1 MTIVKNITVGIPSKR
16 VTGSWDINN
25 LIGVN
30 TTGKTNGDILVYDSG
45 TSKYVTTTLAGQ
57 DGLAFTWDSAND
69 KYTVAIDS
77 ALKVSS
83 IEGDSNNI
91 YINTSTGQTLHIN
104 GQILADSATFG
115 RLRTRNYSF
124 PLLDGAQEGQAIV
137 TDGNGNLSFAF
148 AGQEGQAVVVSQM
161 QDLNDVQDN
170 LNNFK
175 YPDHFLLWD
184 SSFTTY
190 DSSGQY
196 RPKVFGDEVHS
207 RFASSSDLTYDSAT
221 GRFSITATGVTAGT
235 YGSATQIP
243 VLTISAEGQ
252 IDSAGLVSVA
262 GVSSTTYD
270 SATGV
275 LTINTA
281 DGNSFLT
288 TLHDSDDR
296 ISEIRNA
303 ISSSGDL
310 SYNSTTGVFS
320 FDVEDVY
327 TKSNFDSDFDL
338 RISETDLVDSTDVI
352 NVLQST
358 TFTTLTVDNVNVDG
372 NTVSTTSGDLILNP
386 TTNLQVTHADFVDTR
401 IPYVEDASGTL
412 ATKSTFTFDDA
423 TDTLS
428 VTNATID
435 SAAITTLTTGNIT
448 VDGNVVPALDST
460 YDLGSATNKWR
471 ELHLSGQSIYL
482 GNIVLKD
489 ENGTLLVTSSGG
501 SPVAVDLS
509 SNTTDSLAEGST
521 NLYYTDAR
529 VRAAL
534 SAGGDLSYNSSTG
547 EFSIDVEQ
555 IYTSVNFDSDLDAAL
570 LNAITQG
577 RGVSYNTADNTI
589 NIDSTGVVAGNYG
602 SATQIPVISI
612 NEQGQIDSAGTVT
625 VAGVSS
631 VAFDSA
637 SYKYTISTADGGSF
651 EQMIHTRIDSGQAG
665 TFGSASAVPIVTVNQ
680 FGLIDSVTTVA
691 VAGVES
697 ALFDSTTGDYTIN
710 LSSGGTVVT
719 RLRDSADIMN
729 RARNALQVTD
739 AGGDGS
745 LSYDSNTGVFTYT
758 GPSAAEARAHF
769 TGGTGVTILS
779 GEVAIGQAVG
789 TSDNVAFNSV
799 SVNTTNIFGQTGGGL
814 SINNDQTKGD
824 ASQSILNV
832 VSEDSSYTAGVAIGV
847 KNQID
852 HVIGVRGNTTSN
864 ELVIGLSD
872 TTGTFTVKNNVG
884 TAPFNLN
891 GGTDLFTIGSSGIV
905 NVTST
910 VEATNKTS
918 GAFVVAG
925 GIAADKNI
933 RAQDFI
939 ASGNVQASGTLSGNL
954 QASALSSR
962 STTDLSEGTN
972 LYYTD
977 ARVNSY
983 VSANIV
989 TTDIAEGTN
998 LYYTDARADSAV
1010 RSGVSANDGGGDGS
1024 FAYNSNTGEFTYT
1037 GPSPSEVRAH
1047 FSSGT
1052 GVTYNSGT
1060 GAISIGQAI
1069 GIADSVEFGG
1079 LTVPGTVTIG
1089 GDLNVSGGYNVAS
1102 NNDLRVT
1109 NALIKL
1115 ADSSVQDIF
1124 DIGVVGR
1131 YSQDAG
1137 VTIRR
1142 AGFFRDATNGEWYAF
1157 DNLIQDDLDSN
1168 PAAQTINRADPSF
1181 ELGTWNYKALRG
1193 QYLGFDSDFA
1203 AFSSNYTQ
1211 EDSSFTAVNAG
1222 RYAISTTDGPVTVT
1236 LPASP
1241 TTGDYVRLIDV
1252 SNWATENSVTLDRNG
1267 ETIEGY
1273 SDNFELDLGQS
1284 IIELIY
1290 INSSWQVYSSIGQRG
1305 AQGPKGDSA
1314 EVANFASPAQSIAF
1328 SIALG

>member
-25 LIGVN
+25 LVGVS
-30 TTGKTNGDILVYDSG
+30 TTGKQNGDILVYDSG

-91 YINTSTGQTLHIN
+91 YINTSAGQTLHIN
-104 GQILADSATFG
+104 GQIIADSSTVG
-115 RLRTRNYSF
+115 RLRTTAYSF
-124 PLLDGAQEGQAIV
+124 PAVDGTQEGMAII

-148 AGQEGQAVVVSQM
+148 AGQEGQAVVVTQM

-170 LNNFK
+170 LNASRQ
-175 YPDHFLLWD
+175 PDMFLLWD
-184 SSFTTY
+184 SAYTVY
-190 DSSGQY
+190 DSAGQF

-252 IDSAGLVSVA
+252 IDSAELVSVA

-352 NVLQST
+352 NVLQNT
-358 TFTTLTVDNVNVDG
+358 TFTTLTVDNVNVNG

-401 IPYVEDASGTL
+401 IPYVEDGSGTL

-448 VDGNVVPALDST
+448 VDGNVVPAIDSA

-471 ELHLSGQSIYL
+471 DLYLSGQSIYL

-521 NLYYTDAR
+521 NLYHTVQR
-529 VRAAL
+529 VRDAL
-534 SAGGDLSYNSSTG
+534 SAGGDLSYDSTTG
-547 EFSIDVEQ
+547 RFSIDVEQ

-577 RGVSYNTADNTI
+577 RRISYNSADNTI
-589 NIDSTGVVAGNYG
+589 NLDSTGVVPNTYG
-602 SATQIPVISI
+602 SSTEIPVISI
-612 NEQGQIDSAGTVT
+612 NAQGQIDSASVVT

-665 TFGSASAVPIVTVNQ
+665 TFGSASAVPIVTVNE

-697 ALFDSTTGDYTIN
+697 AAFDSTTGDYTIN

-758 GPSAAEARAHF
+758 GPSASEVRAHF
-769 TGGTGVTILS
+769 TGGTGVTISS

-789 TSDNVAFNSV
+789 TSDDVAFNSV

-852 HVIGVRGNTTSN
+852 HVIGVRGNTTEN

-939 ASGNVQASGTLSGNL
+939 ASGNVQAAGTLSGNL
-954 QASALSSR
+954 LASALSSR
-962 STTDLSEGTN
+962 STTDLSEGNN

-977 ARVNSY
+977 ARVDSY

-1010 RSGVSANDGGGDGS
+1010 RSGVSANDAGGDGS
-1024 FAYNSNTGEFTYT
+1024 FTYNDATGVFTYT
-1037 GPSPSEVRAH
+1037 GPSPSETRAH
-1047 FSSGT
+1047 FSGGT

-1060 GAISIGQAI
+1060 GAISIGQSV
-1069 GIADSVEFGG
+1069 GTADSVEFGG
-1079 LTVPGTVTIG
+1079 LTIPGTVTIG

-1137 VTIRR
+1137 STIRR

-1211 EDSSFTAVNAG
+1211 QDSSFTAVNAG
-1222 RYAISTTDGPVTVT
+1222 RYAISTEDGPVTVT

-1252 SNWATENSVTLDRNG
+1252 SNWATDNSVILNRNG

-1314 EVANFASPAQSIAF
+1314 DVANFASPAQSIAF

>member
-16 VTGSWDINN
+16 VTGGWDINN
-25 LIGVN
+25 LVGVN
-30 TTGKTNGDILVYDSG
+30 TTGKQNGDILVYDSG

-91 YINTSTGQTLHIN
+91 YINTFSGQTLHIN
-104 GQILADSATFG
+104 GQIIADSSTVG
-115 RLRTRNYSF
+115 RLRTTAYSF
-124 PLLDGAQEGQAIV
+124 PATDGTQAGMAIV
-137 TDGNGNLSFAF
+137 TDASGNLSFAF
-148 AGQEGQAVVVSQM
+148 AGAAGGGVVVSEM
-161 QDLNDVQDN
+161 KDLNDVQDN

-175 YPDHFLLWD
+175 YGDHFLLWD

-190 DSSGQY
+190 EASGQY
-196 RPKVFGDEVHS
+196 VPKVFGDEVHS

-252 IDSAGLVSVA
+252 VDSAGLVSVA

-338 RISETDLVDSTDVI
+338 RISETDLLDSTDAKNIFSVTDVGGDGSLSY
-352 NVLQST
+352 NTGTGVFTYTGPSASEVRSHFSGQGDLTYDST
-358 TFTTLTVDNVNVDG
+358 TGVFSIDVEQIYTEANFD
-372 NTVSTTSGDLILNP
+372 S
-386 TTNLQVTHADFVDTR
+386 DFGVA
-401 IPYVEDASGTL
+401 IQ
-412 ATKSTFTFDDA
+412 
-423 TDTLS
+423 
-428 VTNATID
+428 TID
-435 SAAITTLTTGNIT
+435 GSL
-448 VDGNVVPALDST
+448 VPNLDST
-460 YDLGSATNKWR
+460 YDLGSPTKKWR
-471 ELHLSGQSIYL
+471 ELHLSGGTIFL
-482 GNIVLKD
+482 GGIILKD
-489 ENGTLLVTSSGG
+489 EGGTLKVTDSAGTQQ
-501 SPVAVDLS
+501 AVDLGA
-509 SNTTDSLAEGST
+509 NTTDSLAEGST

-529 VRAAL
+529 VRAAV
-534 SAGGDLSYNSSTG
+534 SAAGDLSYNSSTG
-547 EFSIDVEQ
+547 EFSFDVETV
-555 IYTSVNFDSDLDAAL
+555 YTKSNFDSDLDE
-570 LNAITQG
+570 AING
-577 RGVSYNTADNTI
+577 GIGLSYDSGTNRI
-589 NIDSTGVVAGNYG
+589 NIDSTGVVEGDYG
-602 SATQIPVISI
+602 SATQIPQISI
-612 NEQGQIDSAGTVT
+612 NAQGQIDSVKEIA

-631 VAFDSA
+631 VSFDSA
-637 SYKYTISTADGGSF
+637 NYNYTISTADGGSF
-651 EQMIHTRIDSGQAG
+651 AQMIHTKMPGTSG
-665 TFGSASAVPIVTVNQ
+665 TFGSSSAVPIVTVND
-680 FGLIDSVTTVA
+680 FGLVDSISTVA

-697 ALFDSTTGDYTIN
+697 STFDSTTGDYTIN
-710 LSSGGTVVT
+710 LSTGGTVVT

-729 RARNALQVTD
+729 RARNALQVSD
-739 AGGDGS
+739 IGGDGS

-758 GPSAAEARAHF
+758 GPSASEVRAHLS
-769 TGGTGVTILS
+769 GSTGVTYNS
-779 GEVAIGQAVG
+779 GTGAISIGQAVA
-789 TSDNVAFNSV
+789 TNSNVAFNSV
-799 SVNTTNIFGQTGGGL
+799 SVNTTNIYGQTGGGL

-852 HVIGVRGNTTSN
+852 HVIGVRGTTASN
-864 ELVIGLSD
+864 EFVIGLSD

-884 TAPFNLN
+884 TAPFDLN
-891 GGTDLFTIGSSGIV
+891 GGTDLLTIGSTGITR
-905 NVTST
+905 VTST

-918 GAFVVAG
+918 GAFIVAG

-939 ASGNVQASGTLSGNL
+939 ASGNVQAAGTISGNL

-972 LYYTD
+972 KYYTD
-977 ARVNSY
+977 ARVDSY

-998 LYYTDARADSAV
+998 KYYTDARADSAV
-1010 RSGVSANDGGGDGS
+1010 RTGVSANDAGGDGS
-1024 FAYNSNTGEFTYT
+1024 FTYNDGTGVFTYT

-1047 FSSGT
+1047 FSGGT

-1060 GAISIGQAI
+1060 GAISIGQSV
-1069 GIADSVEFGG
+1069 GTADSVEFGG
-1079 LTVPGTVTIG
+1079 LTIPGTVTIG

-1142 AGFFRDATNGEWYAF
+1142 AGFFRDATNGEWYTF
-1157 DNLIQDDLDSN
+1157 NNLIQDDLDSN
-1168 PAAQTINRADPSF
+1168 PAAQTINRAAPSF
-1181 ELGTWNYKALRG
+1181 ELGTWNFKALRG
-1193 QYLGFDSDFA
+1193 SYLGFDSDFA
-1203 AFSSNYTQ
+1203 VFSSNYTQ
-1211 EDSSFTAVNAG
+1211 QDSSFTAVNAG
-1222 RYAISTTDGPVTVT
+1222 RYAVSTTDGPVTVT

-1252 SNWATENSVTLDRNG
+1252 SNWATDNSVIVNRNG
-1267 ETIEGY
+1267 STIEGY

-1284 IIELIY
+1284 IVEFIY

-1314 EVANFASPAQSIAF
+1314 EVASFASPAQAIAY

>member
-1 MTIVKNITVGIPSKR
+1 MATIVKSVSVGTPSKR
-16 VTGSWDINN
+16 VTGGWDINN
-25 LIGVN
+25 LVGVD
-30 TTGKTNGDILVYDSG
+30 TTGKKHADILVYDSG
-45 TSKYVTTTLAGQ
+45 TSKYVTSTLAGR
-57 DGLAFTWDSAND
+57 DGLAFSWDSATDN
-69 KYTVAIDS
+69 YTVQIDS
-77 ALKVSS
+77 ALKVTS
-83 IEGDSNNI
+83 ITGDSANI
-91 YINTSTGQTLHIN
+91 YINTAQGNTLHIN
-104 GQILADSATFG
+104 GVLLADSATFG
-115 RLRTRNYSF
+115 RLRTNNYSF
-124 PLLDGAQEGQAIV
+124 PLLDGTQEGQAIV
-137 TDGNGNLSFAF
+137 TDGAGNLSFAF
-148 AGQEGQAVVVSQM
+148 AGTEGSGVVVSEM
-161 QDLNDVQDN
+161 KDLNDVQDN

-175 YPDHFLLWD
+175 YGDHFLLWD

-190 DSSGQY
+190 EADGQY
-196 RPKVFGDEVHS
+196 VPKVFGDEVHS

-303 ISSSGDL
+303 ISASGDL
-310 SYNSTTGVFS
+310 SYNANTGVFS

-358 TFTTLTVDNVNVDG
+358 TFTTLTVDNVNVNG

-448 VDGNVVPALDST
+448 VDGNVVPAIDSA

-501 SPVAVDLS
+501 APVAVDLS
-509 SNTTDSLAEGST
+509 SNTTDSLSEGSN
-521 NLYYTDAR
+521 NLYYTVQR
-529 VRAAL
+529 VRDVL
-534 SAGGDLSYNSSTG
+534 SAGGDLSYDSATG
-547 EFSIDVEQ
+547 RFSFDVETV
-555 IYTSVNFDSDLDAAL
+555 YTQANFDSDLDAAINGGTGL
-570 LNAITQG
+570 
-577 RGVSYNTADNTI
+577 SYDSGTNRI
-589 NIDSTGVVAGNYG
+589 NIDSTGVVPNTYG
-602 SATQIPVISI
+602 SSTQIPVILV
-612 NEQGQIDSAGTVT
+612 NAQGQIDSAGVVS

-631 VAFDSA
+631 VTFDSA
-637 SYKYTISTADGGSF
+637 GYKYTISTADGGSF
-651 EQMIHTRIDSGQAG
+651 EQMIHTRMPGSSGS
-665 TFGSASAVPIVTVNQ
+665 FGSASLVPIITVNE
-680 FGLIDSVTTVA
+680 FGLVDSISTTS
-691 VAGVES
+691 VAGVS
-697 ALFDSTTGDYTIN
+697 STAYDSTTGDFTIN
-710 LSSGGTVVT
+710 TADGGLFVT
-719 RLRDSADIMN
+719 KLRDSADIMN

-758 GPSAAEARAHF
+758 GPSASEVRAHF
-769 TGGTGVTILS
+769 TGGTGVTISS

-852 HVIGVRGNTTSN
+852 HVIGVRGNTTEN

-910 VEATNKTS
+910 VEAINKTS

-954 QASALSSR
+954 LASALSSR
-962 STTDLSEGTN
+962 STTDLSEGNN

-977 ARVNSY
+977 ARVDSY

-1010 RSGVSANDGGGDGS
+1010 RSGVSANDAGGDGS
-1024 FAYNSNTGEFTYT
+1024 FTYNDATGVFTYT
-1037 GPSPSEVRAH
+1037 GPSAAETRAH
-1047 FSSGT
+1047 FSAGT
-1052 GVTYNSGT
+1052 GVGLASGV
-1060 GAISIGQAI
+1060 ISIGQSV
-1069 GIADSVEFGG
+1069 GIADSVEFSGV
-1079 LTVPGTVTIG
+1079 TISGTVTIG
-1089 GDLNVSGGYNVAS
+1089 GDLNVAGTQTITS

-1137 VTIRR
+1137 ATIRR

-1157 DNLIQDDLDSN
+1157 DNLIQDDLDSD

-1211 EDSSFTAVNAG
+1211 QDSSFTAVNAG

-1252 SNWATENSVTLDRNG
+1252 SNWATDNSVILDRNG

-1314 EVANFASPAQSIAF
+1314 EVANFASPSQAIAY

>member
-25 LIGVN
+25 LVGVN
-30 TTGKTNGDILVYDSG
+30 TTGKQNGDILVYDSG
-45 TSKYVTTTLAGQ
+45 TSKYVTSGLAGR
-57 DGLAFTWDSAND
+57 DGLAFTWDSATDN
-69 KYTVAIDS
+69 YTVQIDS

-91 YINTSTGQTLHIN
+91 YINTFTGQTLHIN
-104 GQILADSATFG
+104 GQIIADSATLS
-115 RLRTRNYSF
+115 RLRTTAYSF
-124 PLLDGAQEGQAIV
+124 PATDGAQEGMAII
-137 TDGNGNLSFAF
+137 TDGAGNLRFAF
-148 AGQEGQAVVVSQM
+148 AGQEGQAIVVSQM

-170 LNNFK
+170 LNASRQ
-175 YPDHFLLWD
+175 PDMFLLWD
-184 SSFTTY
+184 SSYTVY
-190 DSSGQY
+190 DSSGQF

-252 IDSAGLVSVA
+252 VDSAGLVSVA

-288 TLHDSDDR
+288 TIHDSDDR
-296 ISEIRNA
+296 IAEIRRALNGA
-303 ISSSGDL
+303 GDISYDQA
-310 SYNSTTGVFS
+310 TGVIS
-320 FDVEDVY
+320 IDVEQIY
-327 TKSNFDSDFDL
+327 TKANFDSDFDL
-338 RISETDLVDSTDVI
+338 RISETDLLDSTDAKNIFSVTDVGGDGSLSY
-352 NVLQST
+352 NSGTGVFTYTGPSASEVRSHFSGQGDLTYDST
-358 TFTTLTVDNVNVDG
+358 TGVFSIDVEQVYTQANFDSDFGTAIADIDG
-372 NTVSTTSGDLILNP
+372 NLL
-386 TTNLQVTHADFVDTR
+386 
-401 IPYVEDASGTL
+401 
-412 ATKSTFTFDDA
+412 
-423 TDTLS
+423 
-428 VTNATID
+428 
-435 SAAITTLTTGNIT
+435 
-448 VDGNVVPALDST
+448 PALDST
-460 YDLGSATNKWR
+460 YDLGSASKKWR

-570 LNAITQG
+570 LNAITNG
-577 RGVSYNTADNTI
+577 RRISYNSADNTI
-589 NIDSTGVVAGNYG
+589 NLDSTGVVPGPYG
-602 SATQIPVISI
+602 SATQIPSISV
-612 NEQGQIDSAGTVT
+612 NAQGQIDSIAVVD
-625 VAGVSS
+625 VAGVSG
-631 VAFDSA
+631 VAFDSTG
-637 SYKYTISTADGGSF
+637 YKYTISTADGGSY
-651 EQMIHTRIDSGQAG
+651 EQMIHTRMPGSSGS
-665 TFGSASAVPIVTVNQ
+665 FGSASAVPIVTVNE
-680 FGLIDSVTTVA
+680 FGLVDSITTVA

-758 GPSAAEARAHF
+758 GPSAAETRAHF
-769 TGGTGVTILS
+769 TGGTGVTITS
-779 GEVAIGQAVG
+779 GSIAIGQPVA
-789 TSDNVAFNSV
+789 TNSNVAFNSV
-799 SVNTTNIFGQTGGGL
+799 SVNTTNIYGQTAGGL
-814 SINNDQTKGD
+814 SLNVDQTKGN

-832 VSEDSSYTAGVAIGV
+832 VSEDSSYTAGVAIGI
-847 KNQID
+847 KNQVD

-864 ELVIGLSD
+864 EFVIGLSD

-884 TAPFNLN
+884 TAPFDLN
-891 GGTDLFTIGSSGIV
+891 GGTDLLTIGSTGITR
-905 NVTST
+905 VTST

-918 GAFVVAG
+918 GALIVAG

-933 RAQDFI
+933 RAQDII
-939 ASGNVQASGTLSGNL
+939 ASGNVTATGTLFGTLSA
-954 QASALSSR
+954 ASLSAR
-962 STTDLSEGTN
+962 STTDLAEGTN
-972 LYYTD
+972 KYYTD
-977 ARVNSY
+977 ARVDSY
-983 VSANIV
+983 VSNNII

-1010 RSGVSANDGGGDGS
+1010 RSGVSANDAGGDGS
-1024 FAYNSNTGEFTYT
+1024 FAYNSNTGVFTYT
-1037 GPSPSEVRAH
+1037 GPSPSETRAH
-1047 FSSGT
+1047 FSGGT

-1060 GAISIGQAI
+1060 GQISIGQSV
-1069 GIADSVEFGG
+1069 GTADSVEFGG

-1089 GDLNVSGGYNVAS
+1089 GDLNVSGGYNVSS

-1115 ADSSVQDIF
+1115 ADSSVQDVF
-1124 DIGVVGR
+1124 DIGIVGR

-1142 AGFFRDATNGEWYAF
+1142 AGFFRDATNGEWYTF
-1157 DNLIQDDLDSN
+1157 NNLIQDDLDSN

-1181 ELGTWNYKALRG
+1181 ELGTWNFKALRG
-1193 QYLGFDSDFA
+1193 SYLGFDSDFA

-1211 EDSSFTAVNAG
+1211 QDSSFTAVNAG
-1222 RYAISTTDGPVTVT
+1222 RYAISTVDGPVTVT

-1252 SNWATENSVTLDRNG
+1252 SNWATNNSVIVDRNG
-1267 ETIEGY
+1267 STIEGY

-1314 EVANFASPAQSIAF
+1314 DVANFASPSQAIAY